1 MRRVTEEEECGDD
14 DCAVY
19 LTRVC
24 VYCVIFSHYLHNQ
37 CFCAIGKDK
46 GSLFLVVLYTG
57 M

>member
-24 VYCVIFSHYLHNQ
+24 VYSVIFSHYLHNQ